1 MIGALSASEAELAI
15 VKPARNEGV
24 DFTPEAIAEI
34 VSATR
39 GYPYFLQE

>member
-1 MIGALSASEAELAI
+1 MIGALSASEAEPAI
-15 VKPARNEGV
+15 AKPARNEGV
-24 DFTPEAIAEI
+24 DFTPEAIAAI